1 MSRSE
6 ILVIG
11 SVVMGRGIKTGK
23 DEGEVTAEASRKLGE
38 LPAYLKRHA

>member
-1 MSRSE
+1 MNRPE
-6 ILVIG
+6 VFVIG
-11 SVVMGRGIKTGK
+11 AGVMGRGIKTGK

>member
-23 DEGEVTAEASRKLGE
+23 DARELTAAASRKLAG
-38 LPAYLKRHA
+38 LPAHLKRHA